1 MIFNTL
7 FFIRNN
13 TDGGELR
20 TVAICYNDS
29 TFAMAVSSSVDC
41 CNCGAYIFL
50 FRDTAAAFLGFQG
63 ESSLC
68 RVRCQ
73 IQLQRANRLVCDY
86 LETRTDHLDMSI
98 WFVRVGLLDW
108 TVHLKPRSKL

>member
-1 MIFNTL
+1 MIFNAL
-7 FFIRNN
+7 FCIRDN

-29 TFAMAVSSSVDC
+29 AFAIAVSPSVVI
-41 CNCGAYIFL
+41 AVPAVL
-50 FRDTAAAFLGFQG
+50 FRDTVAAFLGFQG

-73 IQLQRANRLVCDY
+73 IPLHRANRLVRD
-86 LETRTDHLDMSI
+86 
-98 WFVRVGLLDW
+98 
-108 TVHLKPRSKL
+108 